1 MSLRF
6 TSKVFVSRVPVALF
20 TSSSPITNNID
31 NHHDYYHYHH
41 YIIGSVHF
49 PLTYLLPVGFLQ
61 LDKKRSHKPEIV
73 ERDMRYDYESR
84 ILFLKRVILT
94 GKKYLV
100 YRHSWTAPP
109 SLFWD
114 VVQLNPIF
122 LLQGRSLSSILS
134 WR

>member
-1 MSLRF
+1 MSRRF

-94 GKKYLV
+94 GKNTWFTDIVGL
-100 YRHSWTAPP
+100 PP
-109 SLFWD
+109 SPRYF
-114 VVQLNPIF
+114 
-122 LLQGRSLSSILS
+122 GMLSNLIPFFFFKDGPFHPS
-134 WR
+134 